1 MAIAYNKKTQILYM
15 NEQNKSAVIKYNVT
29 ENSFVC
35 VNSDLFVGHSAD
47 AMIINNEFNI
57 FCGYKNK
64 DHLIW
69 NDSKQKYKPAHNF
82 EKFAESAKNTEIKN
96 LYKNEDNMKSK
107 MIEVQSDAKLVK
119 PNYAVALILIST
131 MIIFVSGCITL
142 GKDFPEA
149 NVSSITIGVTTK
161 NEIRRLFGSPWLTG
175 VQDGQPAWT
184 YGSYDY
190 SLFGERK
197 AKDLVVQFDDQG
209 KVSSFTF
216 STTDHD
222 E

>member
-1 MAIAYNKKTQILYM
+1 M
-15 NEQNKSAVIKYNVT
+15 V
-29 ENSFVC
+29 
-35 VNSDLFVGHSAD
+35 LFLRAF
-47 AMIINNEFNI
+47 I
-57 FCGYKNK
+57 
-64 DHLIW
+64 
-69 NDSKQKYKPAHNF
+69 
-82 EKFAESAKNTEIKN
+82 NTEIIN
-96 LYKNEDNMKSK
+96 LYKNEDNMKFK
-107 MIEVQSDAKLVK
+107 MIEVQSDLKSLK
-119 PNYAVALILIST
+119 SNYVLALILISM
-131 MIIFVSGCITL
+131 MIMFVSGCITL

-161 NEIRRLFGSPWLTG
+161 NEIRKLFGSPWLSG

-197 AKDLVVQFDDQG
+197 AKDLVVQFDDQA

>member
-1 MAIAYNKKTQILYM
+1 
-15 NEQNKSAVIKYNVT
+15 
-29 ENSFVC
+29 
-35 VNSDLFVGHSAD
+35 
-47 AMIINNEFNI
+47 
-57 FCGYKNK
+57 
-64 DHLIW
+64 
-69 NDSKQKYKPAHNF
+69 
-82 EKFAESAKNTEIKN
+82 
-96 LYKNEDNMKSK
+96 MKSK
-107 MIEVQSDAKLVK
+107 MIEVQSDTK
-119 PNYAVALILIST
+119 PLNSNYVLALILISM
-131 MIIFVSGCITL
+131 MIMFVSGCITL

-161 NEIRRLFGSPWLTG
+161 NEIRRLFESPWLTG

>member
-1 MAIAYNKKTQILYM
+1 
-15 NEQNKSAVIKYNVT
+15 
-29 ENSFVC
+29 
-35 VNSDLFVGHSAD
+35 
-47 AMIINNEFNI
+47 
-57 FCGYKNK
+57 
-64 DHLIW
+64 
-69 NDSKQKYKPAHNF
+69 
-82 EKFAESAKNTEIKN
+82 
-96 LYKNEDNMKSK
+96 MKSK
-107 MIEVQSDAKLVK
+107 MIEVQSDAKPLK
-119 PNYAVALILIST
+119 SNYVLALILISM
-131 MIIFVSGCITL
+131 MIMFVSGCITL

-161 NEIRRLFGSPWLTG
+161 KEIRKLFGSPWLSG

-197 AKDLVVQFDDQG
+197 AKDLVVKFDDKAQ
-209 KVSSFTF
+209 VSSFSF

>member
-1 MAIAYNKKTQILYM
+1 MFE
-15 NEQNKSAVIKYNVT
+15 EQSEA
-29 ENSFVC
+29 
-35 VNSDLFVGHSAD
+35 
-47 AMIINNEFNI
+47 
-57 FCGYKNK
+57 
-64 DHLIW
+64 
-69 NDSKQKYKPAHNF
+69 KP
-82 EKFAESAKNTEIKN
+82 
-96 LYKNEDNMKSK
+96 
-107 MIEVQSDAKLVK
+107 VK
-119 PNYAVALILIST
+119 PNYAVALILISI

-161 NEIRRLFGSPWLTG
+161 NEIRG
-175 VQDGQPAWT
+175 
-184 YGSYDY
+184 Y
-190 SLFGERK
+190 SGPRGLPEFRTVSRHGHTAAMTIHCLGERK

>member
-1 MAIAYNKKTQILYM
+1 MR
-15 NEQNKSAVIKYNVT
+15 
-29 ENSFVC
+29 
-35 VNSDLFVGHSAD
+35 
-47 AMIINNEFNI
+47 
-57 FCGYKNK
+57 
-64 DHLIW
+64 
-69 NDSKQKYKPAHNF
+69 
-82 EKFAESAKNTEIKN
+82 
-96 LYKNEDNMKSK
+96 SK
-107 MIEVQSDAKLVK
+107 MIEEQFDAKTVK
-119 PNYAVALILIST
+119 PIYALVLILIS
-131 MIIFVSGCITL
+131 ILILFVSGCITL

-149 NVSSITIGVTTK
+149 NVSSVTIGVTTK
-161 NEIRRLFGSPWLTG
+161 NEIRRLFGSPWLSG

-197 AKDLVVQFDDQG
+197 AKDLVVQFDDQA

>member
-1 MAIAYNKKTQILYM
+1 M
-15 NEQNKSAVIKYNVT
+15 
-29 ENSFVC
+29 
-35 VNSDLFVGHSAD
+35 
-47 AMIINNEFNI
+47 
-57 FCGYKNK
+57 
-64 DHLIW
+64 
-69 NDSKQKYKPAHNF
+69 
-82 EKFAESAKNTEIKN
+82 KF
-96 LYKNEDNMKSK
+96 K
-107 MIEVQSDAKLVK
+107 MIEVQSDIKPVK
-119 PNYAVALILIST
+119 PNYAVALILISI

-142 GKDFPEA
+142 GKDFPGA

-161 NEIRRLFGSPWLTG
+161 NEIHMLFGSPWLTG

-197 AKDLVVQFDDQG
+197 AKDLVVQYNNQG

>member
-1 MAIAYNKKTQILYM
+1 M
-15 NEQNKSAVIKYNVT
+15 
-29 ENSFVC
+29 
-35 VNSDLFVGHSAD
+35 
-47 AMIINNEFNI
+47 
-57 FCGYKNK
+57 
-64 DHLIW
+64 
-69 NDSKQKYKPAHNF
+69 
-82 EKFAESAKNTEIKN
+82 KF
-96 LYKNEDNMKSK
+96 K
-107 MIEVQSDAKLVK
+107 MIEVKSIEKPLKL
-119 PNYAVALILIST
+119 NYFLTPILIS
-131 MIIFVSGCITL
+131 MMVIFVSGCITL

-149 NVSSITIGVTTK
+149 NVSSIAIGVTTK
-161 NEIRRLFGSPWLTG
+161 NEVRKFFGSPWLSG

-197 AKDLVVQFDDQG
+197 AKDLVVQFDDKA

>member
-1 MAIAYNKKTQILYM
+1 
-15 NEQNKSAVIKYNVT
+15 
-29 ENSFVC
+29 
-35 VNSDLFVGHSAD
+35 
-47 AMIINNEFNI
+47 
-57 FCGYKNK
+57 
-64 DHLIW
+64 
-69 NDSKQKYKPAHNF
+69 
-82 EKFAESAKNTEIKN
+82 
-96 LYKNEDNMKSK
+96 MKSK
-107 MIEVQSDAKLVK
+107 MIEVQSDAKPLNS
-119 PNYAVALILIST
+119 NYAVAMILISM
-131 MIIFVSGCITL
+131 MIMFVSGCITL

-149 NVSSITIGVTTK
+149 NVSSVTIGVTTK
-161 NEIRRLFGSPWLTG
+161 NEIRKLFGSPWLSG